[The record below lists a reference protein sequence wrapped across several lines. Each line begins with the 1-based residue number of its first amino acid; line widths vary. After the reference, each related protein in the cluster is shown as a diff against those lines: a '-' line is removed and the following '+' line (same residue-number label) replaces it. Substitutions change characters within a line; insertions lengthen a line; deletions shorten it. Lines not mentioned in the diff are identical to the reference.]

1 MAEPFLKID
10 KISKTFKDNQVVKGV
25 DLAFN
30 KGEFVSLLGPSGC
43 GKTTILRMIAG
54 FEAPTT
60 GAIVVDGKDIT
71 ALPPNQR
78 KIGMVFQAYALFP
91 NMNVADNIAFG
102 LRIANAPRAERD
114 ARVEEML
121 KLIGLPGYGKRFP
134 FELSGGQ
141 QQRVALARA
150 LAPRPRMLLLDE
162 PLSALD
168 AKIRVSLREE
178 IRAIQRELA
187 ITTVF
192 VTHDQE
198 EALSISDRI
207 VVMNAGKVEQVGT
220 PREVYERPANRFV
233 ASFIGLSNFIAGRD
247 EGGGTFL
254 SRAGELLKYEP
265 DRIRGPVEAL
275 VIRPEMIELGAAP
288 AGSQC
293 NELAGSIDTVTY
305 LGPLTDLE
313 LLLDSG
319 EKIHIHRSNRTPG
332 YVEQFRRGERLVVH
346 WPPSASL
353 PV

>member
-1 MAEPFLKID
+1 MAT
-10 KISKTFKDNQVVKGV
+10 ISLEGV
-25 DLAFN
+25 DKKYGAGLAVDGLSLRIGQ
-30 KGEFVSLLGPSGC
+30 GELVALVGPSGC
-43 GKTTILRMIAG
+43 GKTTTLRMIAG
-54 FEAPTT
+54 LAEASAGVIRFDDRDVTHLPTYHRNT
-60 GAIVVDGKDIT
+60 GI
-71 ALPPNQR
+71 
-78 KIGMVFQAYALFP
+78 VFQGYALFP
-91 NMNVADNIAFG
+91 HMTVADNVAFG
-102 LRIANAPRAERD
+102 LQMRRVGRSEAQRLVHEALAMVRLEDYAER
-114 ARVEEML
+114 
-121 KLIGLPGYGKRFP
+121 LPRQ
-134 FELSGGQ
+134 LSGGQ

-150 LAPRPRMLLLDE
+150 IVIKPDVLLLDE

-168 AKIRVSLREE
+168 AKLRVEVRTE
-178 IRAIQRELA
+178 IRRLQSSLNL
-187 ITTVF
+187 TTIF

-198 EALSISDRI
+198 EAVGIADRI

>member
-1 MAEPFLKID
+1 MAT
-10 KISKTFKDNQVVKGV
+10 ISLEGV
-25 DLAFN
+25 DKKYDAGLAVDGLSLRIGQ
-30 KGEFVSLLGPSGC
+30 GELVALVGPSGC
-43 GKTTILRMIAG
+43 GKTTTLRMIAG
-54 FEAPTT
+54 LAEASAGVIRFDDRDVTHLPTYHRNT
-60 GAIVVDGKDIT
+60 GI
-71 ALPPNQR
+71 
-78 KIGMVFQAYALFP
+78 VFQGYALFP
-91 NMNVADNIAFG
+91 HMTVADNVAFG
-102 LRIANAPRAERD
+102 LQMRRVGRSEAQRLVHEALAMVRLEDYAER
-114 ARVEEML
+114 
-121 KLIGLPGYGKRFP
+121 LPRQ
-134 FELSGGQ
+134 LSGGQ

-150 LAPRPRMLLLDE
+150 IVIKPDVLLLDE

-168 AKIRVSLREE
+168 AKLRVEVRTE
-178 IRAIQRELA
+178 IRRLQSSLNL
-187 ITTVF
+187 TTIF

-198 EALSISDRI
+198 EAVGIADRI

>member
-1 MAEPFLKID
+1 MAT
-10 KISKTFKDNQVVKGV
+10 ISLEGV
-25 DLAFN
+25 DKKYGASLAVDGLSLRIGQ
-30 KGEFVSLLGPSGC
+30 GELVALVGPSGC
-43 GKTTILRMIAG
+43 GKTTTLRMIAG
-54 FEAPTT
+54 LAEASAGVIRFDDRDVTHLPTYHRNT
-60 GAIVVDGKDIT
+60 GI
-71 ALPPNQR
+71 
-78 KIGMVFQAYALFP
+78 VFQGYALFP
-91 NMNVADNIAFG
+91 HMTVADNVAFG
-102 LRIANAPRAERD
+102 LQMRRVGRSEAQRLVHEALAMVRLEDYAER
-114 ARVEEML
+114 
-121 KLIGLPGYGKRFP
+121 LPRQ
-134 FELSGGQ
+134 LSGGQ

-150 LAPRPRMLLLDE
+150 IVIKPDVLLLDE

-168 AKIRVSLREE
+168 AKLRVEVRTE
-178 IRAIQRELA
+178 IRRLQSSLNL
-187 ITTVF
+187 TTIF

-198 EALSISDRI
+198 EAVGIADRI